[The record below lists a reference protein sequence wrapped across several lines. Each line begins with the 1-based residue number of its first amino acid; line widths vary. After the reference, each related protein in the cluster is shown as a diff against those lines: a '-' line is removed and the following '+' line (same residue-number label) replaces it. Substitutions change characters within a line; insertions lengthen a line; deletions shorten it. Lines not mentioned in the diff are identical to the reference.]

1 MAERI
6 LMTNGKLKVTDNPI
20 IPFIEGDLSEADKEQ
35 GGEECSSNF

>member
-20 IPFIEGDLSEADKEQ
+20 SLKEMVLDVIFGRMLKQ
-35 GGEECSSNF
+35 FLIKR